1 MFPCRTNSTSLFSK
15 PPKKPASPPKNF
27 SATSFEKSSATFP
40 PPSKEARRRKNATI
54 FISRQISSTKNKI
67 SLITLIACA
76 AAGTAFAEDTEKVYR
91 QDSGTKT
98 NSADKVYVGNDE
110 WGADAKDLGERY
122 FADLW
127 MKYGDPE
134 NAGTRSF
141 TWDPERKAFLVYT
154 EIDEGDTMKEFMSY
168 DFAFA
173 LTGTAQF
180 TNAADTTMT
189 FGFNGVPPTSGE
201 FHDEEKNEWSYLDV
215 GNEVLLAGSS
225 KFTNAGTIRFK
236 STTLAGDPAHT
247 GYEVFL
253 RDDAV
258 FENTGTIATEPDDN
272 YISYI
277 GLNLFGNSKFVNAE
291 GGTMERA
298 ELTLHGNAT
307 FENAGTIVV
316 RESSRYD
323 TDYVTLHENAKF
335 VNTGTIEGGAIYGF
349 KFYPGITGTEKVE
362 NRGTMDRANVEF
374 AFELNSAS
382 ETLSGVSATFEN
394 HGTIKALD
402 DRDGWGDMEILTDFE
417 FWGEDDLSFDEY
429 CGSFQRNLEKSDLNV
444 KNYGT
449 IDLGRNGTVAV
460 VGSGVKLTLAEGSRI
475 VGETV
480 SIGVAK
486 GRRSENGYESVR
498 LDNDVLN
505 IVLTGRGGNDPMIS
519 GDLDLCN
526 RIELGVSFAED
537 AVKKT
542 KYELKIWDGEL
553 RFKEYYSESDY
564 GSTGTLDAFDTT
576 YIWSLD
582 TATGVLTAKDVNIG
596 EIVVDDPGA
605 AVSPGENDV
614 VTIPSDLEEF
624 YGTIS
629 GSGQVDVSGSLT
641 FTGDMSEHTGTT
653 NIGEKG
659 TFTVTGSDVKLGT
672 GTFAVTGT
680 LKLEVQGTFVFEAKT
695 TGSGALEIS
704 SGATVSFS
712 KSVGVKTLNV
722 SDGATL
728 KGGVKLTGGADAVL
742 TIAGTLALDAAAG
755 EKVALGTGKTVLAPT
770 AKLRLDAAGGNAA
783 GASFM
788 AAGDA
793 APLENGGS
801 VVIFENCRVLGD
813 GSDARRA
820 GRGKRRDLR
829 RDERAFGSVAE
840 KSLGADVVRGHE
852 RFELELRRLGARRLG
867 EGSRESAARLRLQR
881 RSRRTRLERS
891 AAERAARG
899 RRGNGALDS
908 RPSFAEKLRGNDRD
922 ARRNVPRRRAQRRR
936 APRTAPARR
945 RRGRGRPRAWTAIGN
960 SSRRRR

>member
-1 MFPCRTNSTSLFSK
+1 M
-15 PPKKPASPPKNF
+15 
-27 SATSFEKSSATFP
+27 
-40 PPSKEARRRKNATI
+40 
-54 FISRQISSTKNKI
+54 KNKI

-505 IVLTGRGGNDPMIS
+505 IVLTGRGGNDPLIS

-526 RIELGVSFAED
+526 RIELGVSFADD
-537 AVKKT
+537 AVEKR
-542 KYELKIWDGEL
+542 KYELAIWGGEL
-553 RFKEYYSESDY
+553 TLGENA
-564 GSTGTLDAFDTT
+564 GTGFIEENFGTT
-576 YIWSLD
+576 YEWSLD

-596 EIVVDDPGA
+596 EEIDLTSPTQNVALGEKDVATLDPSLTEYSGNVSGA
-605 AVSPGENDV
+605 
-614 VTIPSDLEEF
+614 
-624 YGTIS
+624 
-629 GSGQVDVSGSLT
+629 GQVSSSGDVEFSGDASAL
-641 FTGDMSEHTGTT
+641 
-653 NIGEKG
+653 
-659 TFTVTGSDVKLGT
+659 
-672 GTFAVTGT
+672 TGT
-680 LKLEVQGTFVFEAKT
+680 L
-695 TGSGALEIS
+695 
-704 SGATVSFS
+704 
-712 KSVGVKTLNV
+712 SV
-722 SDGATL
+722 D
-728 KGGVKLTGGADAVL
+728 
-742 TIAGTLALDAAAG
+742 AGT
-755 EKVALGTGKTVLAPT
+755 
-770 AKLRLDAAGGNAA
+770 
-783 GASFM
+783 
-788 AAGDA
+788 
-793 APLENGGS
+793 
-801 VVIFENCRVLGD
+801 
-813 GSDARRA
+813 
-820 GRGKRRDLR
+820 
-829 RDERAFGSVAE
+829 
-840 KSLGADVVRGHE
+840 
-852 RFELELRRLGARRLG
+852 
-867 EGSRESAARLRLQR
+867 
-881 RSRRTRLERS
+881 
-891 AAERAARG
+891 G
-899 RRGNGALDS
+899 RRGNAC
-908 RPSFAEKLRGNDRD
+908 A
-922 ARRNVPRRRAQRRR
+922 
-936 APRTAPARR
+936 
-945 RRGRGRPRAWTAIGN
+945 
-960 SSRRRR
+960 